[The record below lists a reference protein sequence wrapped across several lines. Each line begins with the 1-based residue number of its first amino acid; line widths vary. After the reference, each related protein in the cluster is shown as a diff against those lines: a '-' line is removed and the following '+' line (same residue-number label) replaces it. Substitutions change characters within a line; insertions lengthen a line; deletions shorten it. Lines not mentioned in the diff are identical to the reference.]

1 MRPAVLILRRVLD
14 CAGRRGPWVLL
25 GGVGI
30 GVAAP
35 GLAQTAYPLMGVAV
49 FLFTFGAFLKVD
61 LAALKAE
68 LDAPARVACALLW
81 STLGVPFAAL
91 LLVRSGAIAD
101 PDLCQGLL
109 LAMLA
114 PPVGSAAAIA
124 AMLGLRAPLALLA
137 TITATAVCP
146 LTMPALAA
154 VLIDARFDLDSG
166 AMMLRLLLIVGSAWL
181 ASLLVRR
188 YAGGFVRANPH
199 CLTGVAV
206 VGLLVVALAAMRGMQ
221 AVLLSEPGRV
231 AAVLGLAFAVNAGFQ
246 ALGALLFHAEAPRSW
261 ALTVGLVSGNRNVTL
276 VWAAA
281 APFAAAHPG
290 IELYL
295 AMSVFPI
302 FVMPALS
309 AGLIRRWTG
318 QALSA
323 PPVAVTPEAR
333 RT

>member
-1 MRPAVLILRRVLD
+1 MRPSVLFRRTLD
-14 CAGRRGPWVLL
+14 FAGRRGPWVLL

-30 GVAAP
+30 GLALP
-35 GLAQTAYPLMGVAV
+35 GLAQAAHPLMGAAV

-61 LAALKAE
+61 RAALRAE
-68 LDAPARVACALLW
+68 LDAPVRVACALLW
-81 STLGVPFAAL
+81 STLGVPLAAL
-91 LLVRSGAIAD
+91 LLVRSGAVAD
-101 PDLCQGLL
+101 PETGQGLL

-137 TITATAVCP
+137 TITATAASP
-146 LTMPALAA
+146 FYMPALAA
-154 VLIDARFDLDSG
+154 TLIDARFDLDPG
-166 AMMLRLLLIVGSAWL
+166 AMMLRLLAIVGGAWL
-181 ASLLVRR
+181 ASLGVRR
-188 YAGGFVRANPH
+188 WAGGFVRANPH

-206 VGLLVVALAAMRGMQ
+206 AGLLIVALAAMRGMQ
-221 AVLLSEPGRV
+221 AVLLAEPGRV
-231 AAVLGLAFAVNAGFQ
+231 AALLGLAFAANAGFQ
-246 ALGALLFHAEAPRSW
+246 ALGALLFQGRGARSW

-309 AGLIRRWTG
+309 AGLIRRLIR
-318 QALSA
+318 QAPAKASPTLA
-323 PPVAVTPEAR
+323 PEERPT
-333 RT
+333 